1 MIKRGLG
8 KTGIQVSEVAFGCVE
23 IGMPY
28 GIGVKSVNDMLNEN
42 EAIEL
47 LQTALQSGINF
58 FDTARAYGTSENII
72 GKAFKNFRGEV
83 IIATK
88 CTHFQNSDG
97 SIPAYEEL
105 KQIIENSLQESLAA
119 LQTNY
124 IDIYMLH
131 QANVQILQNKDVQSI
146 FTSLKEVGLIK
157 ATGVSTYTNQ
167 ETELAIHT
175 GVWDVVQ
182 LPFNLMDQRQSMLFH
197 LAQTNGIGLIIR
209 SVLLKGLLTDKGKNL
224 HPALNKVEQHIQ
236 KYNVLTNQLGINVAT
251 LATRFA
257 LSFPQVSAILIGIDK
272 VNYLK
277 ESLVAAGG
285 NYLNEDLLKQ
295 AKDLAYPEPE
305 FLDLPHWDQKGW
317 LK

>member
-1 MIKRGLG
+1 MIKRALG
-8 KTGIQVSEVAFGCVE
+8 KTGIHVSEVAFGCVE

-28 GIGVKSVNDMLNEN
+28 GIGVESVSDMPTEL
-42 EAIEL
+42 EAIAL

-58 FDTARAYGTSENII
+58 FDTARAYGASENII
-72 GKAFKNFRGEV
+72 GKAFKNKRSEV

-88 CTHFQNSDG
+88 CKHLQNSDG

-105 KQIIENSLQESLAA
+105 KQIIENSLQESLVA
-119 LQTNY
+119 LQTDY
-124 IDIYMLH
+124 IDVFMLH

-146 FTSLKEVGLIK
+146 FASLKEAGLIK

-167 ETELAIHT
+167 ETELAINT
-175 GVWDVVQ
+175 DVWDVIQ
-182 LPFNLMDQRQSMLFH
+182 LPFNLMDQRQYVLFNQ
-197 LAQTNGIGLIIR
+197 AQANGIGLIIR

-224 HPALNKVEQHIQ
+224 HPALNKVEEHIQ
-236 KYNVLTNQLGINVAT
+236 KYDVLTNQSGVNLAT

-257 LSFPQVSAILIGIDK
+257 LSFAQVSAILIGIDK
-272 VNYLK
+272 LNYLK
-277 ESLVAAGG
+277 ESLAAANG

-295 AKDLAYPEPE
+295 AEDLAYPEPE
-305 FLDLPHWDQKGW
+305 FLDLPHWDREGW